1 MKDLLRTVPL
11 VLVRHTPV
19 AEECLGLCYGR
30 SDVPLRPDAHDEHD
44 RIAGELA
51 HLRPAVVLH
60 SGLARTRL
68 LAVRLAKEFGCETAA
83 CPEIRERDFGSWE
96 LQSWDAIHHTHG
108 DEMMRM
114 LTEPDSY
121 RPGGGETTF
130 ELRDRMVAWYES
142 LPPQPIVAVTHGG
155 PIAALL
161 GTLRRLPVESWVS
174 LIPACGQWVVVP
186 QLSVPQQTVPQ
197 QSRELV

>member
-1 MKDLLRTVPL
+1 MSNPL
-11 VLVRHTPV
+11 PADKLILIRHTPV
-19 AEECLGLCYGR
+19 AEESLGCCYGR
-30 SDVPLRPDAHDEHD
+30 SDVPLRPDAHEEHE
-44 RIAGELA
+44 RIAGQLA
-51 HLRPAVVLH
+51 HLRPAIVLH
-60 SGLARTRL
+60 SGLARTHA
-68 LAVRLAKEFGCETAA
+68 LALRLAKEFGCEAMA

-108 DEMMRM
+108 DDMMRM
-114 LTEPDSY
+114 LTEPHSY

-130 ELRDRMVAWYES
+130 ELRDRVVAWYQS
-142 LPPQPIVAVTHGG
+142 LPPQSIVAVTHGG

-186 QLSVPQQTVPQ
+186 RQVVPQRAVHN